1 MEMNGACTACIC
13 SARGGLKPVAV
24 GLISASYQRGV
35 YFRRQFNEAQPRY
48 APGAKD
54 SSLM

>member
-35 YFRRQFNEAQPRY
+35 YFPRQFNEAQPRY
-48 APGAKD
+48 APGG
-54 SSLM
+54 